1 MVTDDTCEGPERLIH
16 RRCVREDLRDVG
28 LENHNVSTSH
38 LCSVRVTSPFTEIIF
53 GEDIVRAHPGGAPS
67 SRLLHSLCV
76 RDESQSE
83 RL

>member
-1 MVTDDTCEGPERLIH
+1 MVTDDACEGAERLIH

-28 LENHNVSTSH
+28 LENHNVSACH
-38 LCSVRVTSPFTEIIF
+38 PCSVRVTSPFTEIVF
-53 GEDIVRAHPGGAPS
+53 GEDIVRTHAGGAPS

-83 RL
+83 GL